1 MIKAITAHTINTQQ
15 NRDFDLDIPAICPHC
30 GVAIDPSNLSCKYL
44 GVGEKRE
51 QSRIFL
57 QLLCNHCLRAF
68 SVEYSCSYKQ
78 LDPNQKKT
86 IRIGIF
92 PELHTKVEHTE
103 EIKEL
108 SPMFV
113 QIYSE
118 AHTAEESNL
127 KEICGMGYRKALEFL
142 IKDYAIKLHPD
153 DEETI
158 KSTPLA
164 KCIDSYIDNSRIKSL
179 AKASAWLGND
189 ETHYVRKHDDYDLE
203 SLKAFLK
210 AAESFIDSELQ
221 AIKADELLKNPK

>member
-1 MIKAITAHTINTQQ
+1 
-15 NRDFDLDIPAICPHC
+15 
-30 GVAIDPSNLSCKYL
+30 
-44 GVGEKRE
+44 
-51 QSRIFL
+51 
-57 QLLCNHCLRAF
+57 
-68 SVEYSCSYKQ
+68 
-78 LDPNQKKT
+78 
-86 IRIGIF
+86 
-92 PELHTKVEHTE
+92 
-103 EIKEL
+103 
-108 SPMFV
+108 MFV

>member
-1 MIKAITAHTINTQQ
+1 MIKTITARALNTGY
-15 NRDFDLDIPAICPHC
+15 NRPFNLDIPVLCPHC
-30 GVAIDPSNLSCKYL
+30 GIAIDPTELSCEYIGIDDRK
-44 GVGEKRE
+44 EI
-51 QSRIFL
+51 SRIFL
-57 QLLCNHCLRAF
+57 HLLCNHCLRAF
-68 SVEYSCSYKQ
+68 NAEYSCSYRKGDTNQ
-78 LDPNQKKT
+78 LKT
-86 IRIGIF
+86 FRTGIF

-142 IKDYAIKLHPD
+142 IKDYAIKLNPD

-158 KSTPLA
+158 KTTPLA
-164 KCIDSYIDNSRIKSL
+164 KCIENYIDNSRIKSL
-179 AKASAWLGND
+179 SKASAWLGND
-189 ETHYVRKHDDYDLE
+189 ETHYVRKHEDYDLG

-210 AAESFIDSELQ
+210 AAESFIDSEMQ
-221 AIKADELLKNPK
+221 AIKANELLENPK

>member
-1 MIKAITAHTINTQQ
+1 
-15 NRDFDLDIPAICPHC
+15 
-30 GVAIDPSNLSCKYL
+30 
-44 GVGEKRE
+44 
-51 QSRIFL
+51 
-57 QLLCNHCLRAF
+57 
-68 SVEYSCSYKQ
+68 
-78 LDPNQKKT
+78 
-86 IRIGIF
+86 
-92 PELHTKVEHTE
+92 
-103 EIKEL
+103 
-108 SPMFV
+108 MFV

-127 KEICGMGYRKALEFL
+127 KEIRGMGYRKALEFL

-210 AAESFIDSELQ
+210 AAESFID
-221 AIKADELLKNPK
+221 